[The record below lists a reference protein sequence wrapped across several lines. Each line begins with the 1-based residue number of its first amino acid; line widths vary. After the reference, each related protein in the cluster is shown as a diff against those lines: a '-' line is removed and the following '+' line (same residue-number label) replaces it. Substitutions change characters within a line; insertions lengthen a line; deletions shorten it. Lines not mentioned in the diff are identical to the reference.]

1 LLIDIWR
8 RQIMR
13 KSYKVEDMVYT
24 LKGKPYDL
32 FNTKTNKSIELNS
45 LNPYQRSLLC
55 MCHENFNTGYNTELQ
70 ENGILIINL
79 K

>member
-1 LLIDIWR
+1 
-8 RQIMR
+8 MR

-24 LKGKPYDL
+24 LKGKPYDSTLSYDL

-70 ENGILIINL
+70 ENGILII
-79 K
+79 KIRI